1 MKRKLTTKPID
12 ESSLCSAV
20 KKLKTSDYKKTSAK
34 DTTASRKRSN
44 SLSEST
50 SSADESFISIG
61 DEIPSPLSSGSSS
74 PDTSVQDYHSNAYD
88 ESTNCPL
95 KSFEPQHNSH
105 LQPDHRQMSNGY
117 TDFWALRQTHQH
129 MIYPPPQMFAPNVL
143 EAMRIQYANN
153 CAQSLPPMDLM
164 RAAFEP
170 NIQSDVAKIDH
181 LDHFK
186 RTPKPSNPPTKR
198 TGFSISAIL
207 GRES

>member
-1 MKRKLTTKPID
+1 MFD
-12 ESSLCSAV
+12 YN
-20 KKLKTSDYKKTSAK
+20 KTPAK

-88 ESTNCPL
+88 EPTNCPL
-95 KSFEPQHNSH
+95 KSFEAQHNSH

-117 TDFWALRQTHQH
+117 MDFWALRHTHQH

-153 CAQSLPPMDLM
+153 CAQSLPPMEVM

-170 NIQSDVAKIDH
+170 TIPSDVAKIAL
-181 LDHFK
+181 LDHSRK
-186 RTPKPSNPPTKR
+186 TPKPINPPTKR

-207 GRES
+207 GCES